1 MRKRVVVMALIPA
14 QTQRSSTLRTDLR
27 YGAYGRATWEWWC
40 RRNGAEFV
48 VLDRPLGS
56 GVFEEMSPSMRRW
69 LAPQALIEEYGV
81 DAQIAMVDADTMIRW
96 DAPNLFDAAGD
107 RFAAVLD
114 TGPRWIHH
122 DIEAYQH
129 FFPGVQLT
137 WWEYFNVGVV
147 VFGAR
152 QLTTIAA
159 FLDFIAAHWRELRA
173 MHASGRVSVD
183 QTLFNFIAKRQR
195 EAITLM
201 PPPFNLV
208 GCVSM
213 NPLLWACENGSSTD
227 EASLAKAIASNPQTF
242 DFIDYGYIWHFT
254 NVVKIRRVVM
264 EQVWRR
270 ICGHY
275 PGIEV
280 KASDAMPAQQTV
292 V

>member
-1 MRKRVVVMALIPA
+1 MRKKVVVMPLIPGR
-14 QTQRSSTLRTDLR
+14 TERSSTLRADLR
-27 YGAYGRATWEWWC
+27 YAAYGRATWEWWC

-56 GVFEEMSPSMRRW
+56 GVFEEMSPSMKRW
-69 LAPQALIEEYGV
+69 LAPQALIETYGG

-96 DAPNLFDAAGD
+96 DAPSLFDAAGAG
-107 RFAAVLD
+107 FAAVLD

-122 DIEAYQH
+122 EIQAYQH
-129 FFPGVQLT
+129 LFPGVQLT
-137 WWEYFNVGVV
+137 WWEYFNAGVV

-159 FLDFIAAHWRELRA
+159 FLDFVAAHWRELRTL
-173 MHASGRVSVD
+173 HADGRLSVD
-183 QTLFNFIAKRQR
+183 QTLVNFMAKRQR
-195 EAITLM
+195 EAITFM
-201 PPPFNLV
+201 PPPFNLIR
-208 GCVSM
+208 CVSM
-213 NPLLWACENGSSTD
+213 TPLLWACENGTSTD
-227 EASLAKAIASNPQTF
+227 EAALAKAIASNPPTF

-264 EQVWRR
+264 EEVWRR

-275 PGIEV
+275 PGTGV
-280 KASDAMPAQQTV
+280 DTSDAMSARQIV